1 MDNYSNPGSVPHYQ
15 ASSQP
20 SNQKT
25 NVSLYV
31 CDIPQNITKEE
42 LDSVFRCF
50 AGFNE
55 VRLARDKNRQ
65 RIAFVDYQDERSA
78 QYAMESVKGFR
89 FGNSPKGIT
98 VRFSENTKNNQ
109 AAPLSGSQSG
119 SSYNKYPPSSGGSG
133 SQSYQSR
140 SGGSGRPGSDPKPYN
155 RD

>member
-1 MDNYSNPGSVPHYQ
+1 MKYDFNAFNIILITQSQLIINSMDNNLSHSGSSAPHYQ
-15 ASSQP
+15 SGP
-20 SNQKT
+20 SQKT

-50 AGFNE
+50 GGFNE

-89 FGNSPKGIT
+89 FGNSAKGIT

-109 AAPLSGSQSG
+109 
-119 SSYNKYPPSSGGSG
+119 
-133 SQSYQSR
+133 
-140 SGGSGRPGSDPKPYN
+140 
-155 RD
+155 